1 MISGDDGSCGKMLTR
16 QMGEE
21 SSCEIIDCVLK
32 SYFPRFT
39 RLGTVFVSLFRTSA
53 DVLIRER
60 HEDLSLTTTTDDT
73 LYISSLD
80 ARIS

>member
-1 MISGDDGSCGKMLTR
+1 MISGDDGSGGKMLTR

-53 DVLIRER
+53 DVLIER
-60 HEDLSLTTTTDDT
+60 YKDLFLATTTDDKYFICFFT
-73 LYISSLD
+73 CC
-80 ARIS
+80 